1 MSESRA
7 AARLSVDIGGTFTDI
22 VIEAGGHRTTA
33 KIGDNR
39 PLPAPNRTFVAW
51 KNEPTRTFLQWP

>member
-33 KIGDNR
+33 KI
-39 PLPAPNRTFVAW
+39 LTTPAAPEEGVICG
-51 KNEPTRTFLQWP
+51 LSLIHI